1 MLSPNPPFP
10 LCSLCK
16 LPVTLESSK
25 TDENGKPVHETMLR
39 PPNLA
44 TEETAAGI
52 NALLGHYRISYFFPA
67 LIFAHLFF
75 CAAAI
80 LFRPAAD
87 ILRRTRVVFFAP
99 PSSRCNT

>member
-1 MLSPNPPFP
+1 
-10 LCSLCK
+10 
-16 LPVTLESSK
+16 
-25 TDENGKPVHETMLR
+25 MLR
-39 PPNLA
+39 PSNLD
-44 TEETAAGI
+44 TEKTAAGI
-52 NALLGHYRISYFFPA
+52 NALLGHYRISYFLPA

-87 ILRRTRVVFFAP
+87 ILRRARVVFFAP